1 MLNVLIVED
10 DSLIAE
16 LERDF
21 LEPNNYVVRIAEN
34 GEEAL
39 KIMDEVKIDAILL
52 DVMLPG
58 DDGFSLCRKMREK
71 TDVPILLSPPER
83 KRSIK
88 SAASASAQMTIS

>member
-10 DSLIAE
+10 DTLIAE

-21 LEPNNYVVRIAEN
+21 LEPNNYFVRIAEN

-39 KIMDEVKIDAILL
+39 QIMQEVKIDAILL

-58 DDGFSLCRKMREK
+58 DDGFSLCRKMRER
-71 TDVPILLSPPER
+71 TDAPILFVTAR
-83 KRSIK
+83 KEEVDKIRGLGLRG
-88 SAASASAQMTIS
+88 